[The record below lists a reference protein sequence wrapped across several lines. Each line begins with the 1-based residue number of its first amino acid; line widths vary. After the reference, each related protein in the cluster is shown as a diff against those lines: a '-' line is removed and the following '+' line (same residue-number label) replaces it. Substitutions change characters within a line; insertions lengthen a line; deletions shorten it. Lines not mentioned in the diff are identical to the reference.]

1 MSGSA
6 NVIKNMWA
14 WATLKRAGIEA
25 TSLNTA
31 GNMENWAKVNS
42 PWNSGPPNSG
52 NARAGL
58 HAGMYWESPTV
69 LKIYIAHGMSYGV
82 YLELAGGGNK
92 RVDGVYV
99 EMANDGKYAI
109 LSPTINK
116 FKNGWFNSVKKIM
129 EH

>member
-6 NVIKNMWA
+6 NVIRNMFSWA
-14 WATLKRAGIEA
+14 ALKRAGIEA

-42 PWNSGPPNSG
+42 PWNSGAPNTG

-69 LKIYIAHGMSYGV
+69 LKIYIAHGMDYGV
-82 YLELAGGGNK
+82 YLELAHD
-92 RVDGVYV
+92 RRFQ
-99 EMANDGKYAI
+99 I
-109 LSPTINK
+109 LEPTINK
-116 FKNGWFNSVKKIM
+116 FKDGWFNNVKRIM